1 MSFDFKSVLT
11 TDQLKG
17 VLNQQIQQFAV
28 QGYQHELNKLIIE
41 KNATP
46 ENEEETQKS
55 LAEAE
60 KNVALLGIAIETYIA
75 ELESLPVSE
84 VLPDGK
90 RGTGVHA

>member
-1 MSFDFKSVLT
+1 MAFDFKSVLT

-46 ENEEETQKS
+46 ENEEETKSS
-55 LAEAE
+55 LAEAD
-60 KNVALLGIAIETYIA
+60 KNVNLLSIAIETYIA
-75 ELESLPVSE
+75 ELEALPVSE
-84 VLPDGK
+84 VVPD
-90 RGTGVHA
+90 

>member
-46 ENEEETQKS
+46 ENQEETQKS

-84 VLPDGK
+84 VLPD
-90 RGTGVHA
+90 

>member
-17 VLNQQIQQFAV
+17 VLNQQVQQFAV
-28 QGYQHELNKLIIE
+28 QGYQHELNKVIIE

-46 ENEEETQKS
+46 ENAEETASS

-60 KNVALLGIAIETYIA
+60 KNVNLLSVAIETYLE
-75 ELESLPVSE
+75 ELEKLPVSE
-84 VLPDGK
+84 VVPE
-90 RGTGVHA
+90 

>member
-17 VLNQQIQQFAV
+17 VLNQQVQQFAV
-28 QGYQHELNKLIIE
+28 QGYQHELNKVIIE

-46 ENEEETQKS
+46 ENAEETASS
-55 LAEAE
+55 LAEAD
-60 KNVALLGIAIETYIA
+60 KNVNLLSVAIETYLA

-84 VLPDGK
+84 VVPE
-90 RGTGVHA
+90 

>member
-17 VLNQQIQQFAV
+17 VLNQQVQQFAV
-28 QGYQHELNKLIIE
+28 QGYQHELNKVIIE

-46 ENEEETQKS
+46 ENAEETAKS

-60 KNVALLGIAIETYIA
+60 KNINLLSVAIQTYLE
-75 ELESLPVSE
+75 ELEKLPVSE
-84 VLPDGK
+84 VVPE
-90 RGTGVHA
+90 

>member
-17 VLNQQIQQFAV
+17 VLNQQVQQFAV
-28 QGYQHELNKLIIE
+28 QGYQHELNKVIIE

-46 ENEEETQKS
+46 ENAEETASS

-60 KNVALLGIAIETYIA
+60 KNINLLSVAIQTYLE
-75 ELESLPVSE
+75 ELEKLPVSE
-84 VLPDGK
+84 VVPE
-90 RGTGVHA
+90 

>member
-11 TDQLKG
+11 VDQLKG

-28 QGYQHELNKLIIE
+28 QGYQHELNKVIIE

-46 ENEEETQKS
+46 ENAEETAKS
-55 LAEAE
+55 LEEAQ
-60 KNVALLGIAIETYIA
+60 KNVNLLSVAIETYLE

-84 VLPDGK
+84 VVPE
-90 RGTGVHA
+90 